1 MAVLLGSAIKEVLAF
16 VTVHSVSLDQIGDD
30 GMSTHRS
37 RWWPRMLS
45 MGVPNQEG
53 QTLLVL
59 SAKPRIN
66 SSGDDVLP
74 SL

>member
-1 MAVLLGSAIKEVLAF
+1 MLLGSAIKEVLAF
-16 VTVHSVSLDQIGDD
+16 VTVHSVSLDQIGGDEVA
-30 GMSTHRS
+30 THRS

-45 MGVPNQEG
+45 MGVPNQEK

-59 SAKPRIN
+59 STKPRIDA
-66 SSGDDVLP
+66 SGDDVVP